1 VVGAGPGR
9 DRQTVEKFLDLLGKD
24 RCHQLKLISCDMASW
39 ITGPVAE
46 RCPNANVCYDPFHLI
61 KVRHEALSVRAGC
74 ETPPP
79 GCRGSPR
86 KLRTA

>member
-1 VVGAGPGR
+1 
-9 DRQTVEKFLDLLGKD
+9 
-24 RCHQLKLISCDMASW
+24 MASW

-46 RCPNANVCYDPFHLI
+46 RCPTAVIALDPFHI
-61 KVRHEALSVRAGC
+61 VKVRHEALSVRAGC